1 LARPKLWATAT
12 KISTARYRD
21 RDGLPD
27 ASKMHL
33 AAIGS
38 VHQKTHVYEFVV
50 EALGRLLVD
59 EANVCLDL
67 DFDSIVGFDCLN
79 SD

>member
-1 LARPKLWATAT
+1 
-12 KISTARYRD
+12 
-21 RDGLPD
+21 
-27 ASKMHL
+27 MHL

-38 VHQKTHVYEFVV
+38 VYQKAHVYEFVV

-67 DFDSIVGFDCLN
+67 DFDPIVGFDCLN
-79 SD
+79 SIRTCTSKKYRRHTVDG